1 MTFLKGVYYKL
12 YTIPKQLNFNN
23 KPQNIT
29 RIEKRNNLFN
39 KLITYLRNR

>member
-1 MTFLKGVYYKL
+1 MTFLTGAYYKL
-12 YTIPKQLNFNN
+12 YSIPKQLNPDN
-23 KPQNIT
+23 KFQNVT

>member
-1 MTFLKGVYYKL
+1 MTFLKDVYYKL
-12 YTIPKQLNFNN
+12 YTIPKQLNPNSKF
-23 KPQNIT
+23 QNIT